1 MDILFVQVP
10 EKHWQ
15 PMLGAP
21 SLLPPSIYPESLVL
35 LHSCYPSAEALYP
48 PLSDFCFLRF
58 FSLFGEER
66 ECVSFSPRHIHCVL
80 QLFLHQFLLPSF
92 LLPPPTPLPCA
103 HCKCGTSDGTTLV
116 PSFLLVNMFTMDWTW
131 KHRNWLTHCQ
141 RIVSRSLL
149 FGFRFCQRE
158 QKNRTCWSDERQ
170 DFTVICC
177 MVSLFCAQSNG
188 HLVSAKTV
196 VFFVCFMFSSVTLTG
211 TLAFYSLV
219 FKSFWLFCFV

>member
-158 QKNRTCWSDERQ
+158 QKTEPVGRMKDKTFLSSVVWFLYFVLNLTDILSVPRPLC
-170 DFTVICC
+170 
-177 MVSLFCAQSNG
+177 SLFVSCF
-188 HLVSAKTV
+188 HL
-196 VFFVCFMFSSVTLTG
+196 
-211 TLAFYSLV
+211 
-219 FKSFWLFCFV
+219 WL